1 MSVSKKSFFI
11 LTFLLVCA
19 EVAFC
24 QNGSNSSEEVI
35 TGLTLN
41 ASIPELLNVNS
52 FEKGTI
58 TSTCICGWNDPKISL
73 SIIAITMAI
82 LWVGYKVTIAILWVS
97 YKVLFGKKTPKEPL
111 PSLQ

>member
-1 MSVSKKSFFI
+1 
-11 LTFLLVCA
+11 
-19 EVAFC
+19 
-24 QNGSNSSEEVI
+24 
-35 TGLTLN
+35 
-41 ASIPELLNVNS
+41 
-52 FEKGTI
+52 
-58 TSTCICGWNDPKISL
+58 L